1 MPLVHDELCF
11 GCGRANLFGLM
22 LEMNDTGPGV
32 VDGRGFIKQDH
43 RGPDRGTA
51 HQGIVAAA
59 LEEAMALA
67 CGLSATPLAFTVGF
81 VGTAT
86 VGEFLELSA
95 GIEQRTAEGV
105 EVTAS
110 ARSEGRLVARARGT
124 YAVPDGPVT
133 TLGG

>member
-11 GCGRANLFGLM
+11 GCGPANLFGLM
-22 LEMNDTGPGV
+22 LEMVETGPGI

-43 RGPDRGTA
+43 RGATRGAA

-59 LEEAMALA
+59 LGEAMALA
-67 CGLSATPLAFTVGF
+67 CGLAAIPVAVTVAFL
-81 VGTAT
+81 GTAA

-95 GIEQRTAEGV
+95 GVEQRTAEGF

-124 YAVPDGPVT
+124 YTAP
-133 TLGG
+133 